1 MSPDTQTTTLD
12 TPGTDL
18 GGAAISA
25 TDLRLFPCVPPSTPH
40 IVNWTAAQ
48 QEADFPENSTA
59 YQQQPEALC
68 AKMAALFAVAKD
80 EYFEDGME
88 SEFSRGLIRLIGEY
102 GEKAVI
108 ELAFLILHDQV
119 NAEIAAEALRWLG
132 HMEDRRSY
140 QRRLWLLER
149 NLFTSSVRIR
159 DGAVLGLTSLDD
171 PHAIR
176 YLRRA
181 MNQEP
186 YPELRRDME
195 QVLAQLETG
204 S

>member
-1 MSPDTQTTTLD
+1 
-12 TPGTDL
+12 
-18 GGAAISA
+18 
-25 TDLRLFPCVPPSTPH
+25 
-40 IVNWTAAQ
+40 
-48 QEADFPENSTA
+48 
-59 YQQQPEALC
+59 
-68 AKMAALFAVAKD
+68 MAALFAAAKD

-88 SEFSRGLIRLIGEY
+88 SAFSRGLIRLIGEY
-102 GEKAVI
+102 GEKAVV

-132 HMEDRRSY
+132 HMEGPGGPAPTQLRQDMRSY

-149 NLFTSSVRIR
+149 SLFTASARLR
-159 DGAVLGLTSLDD
+159 DGATLGLASLDD
-171 PHAIR
+171 PHAVR

-181 MNQEP
+181 IAQEP
-186 YPELRRDME
+186 SPELRSDME

>member
-1 MSPDTQTTTLD
+1 M
-12 TPGTDL
+12 
-18 GGAAISA
+18 
-25 TDLRLFPCVPPSTPH
+25 
-40 IVNWTAAQ
+40 NWTVAQ
-48 QEADFPENSTA
+48 QEADLPENSTA

-68 AKMAALFAVAKD
+68 AKMAALFAAAKD

-132 HMEDRRSY
+132 HMEGPGGPAPTQSRQDMRSY

-149 NLFTSSVRIR
+149 SLFTTSARLR
-159 DGAVLGLTSLDD
+159 DGAALGLASLDD

-176 YLRRA
+176 HLRKA
-181 MNQEP
+181 IAQEP
-186 YPELRRDME
+186 YPELRSDMV